1 MKLSIHNLPIYF
13 FSLRKL
19 IPTNIIES
27 TVIGFTI
34 INDALLRTLHAYIK
48 YKYMYVLKCARIINL
63 FPHIYDR
70 LFHHFSFHSCCSY
83 WILVYFRFVSHFSI
97 FRCVSHFS
105 IFRFAALRFVI
116 FRFASLRFV
125 IFRFVS
131 FRCVS
136 ISFRSLV
143 QPVKILVSRKNGHR
157 AHAVPSILFTFVRF
171 VKEHFVVLFADYKV
185 VSFPED

>member
-1 MKLSIHNLPIYF
+1 MCTNNKFVST
-13 FSLRKL
+13 L
-19 IPTNIIES
+19 IW
-27 TVIGFTI
+27 
-34 INDALLRTLHAYIK
+34 
-48 YKYMYVLKCARIINL
+48 
-63 FPHIYDR
+63 

-83 WILVYFRFVSHFSI
+83 WIVVYFRFISHFSI

-131 FRCVS
+131 FRCIS

-143 QPVKILVSRKNGHR
+143 QVVKLLVSRKNGHK
-157 AHAVPSILFTFVRF
+157 AHAVPSTLFTFVRF
-171 VKEHFVVLFADYKV
+171 VKEHFVVLLATTRLYLFQRIKMTNKKYHTVGTVKISNRKIVERGNGYLYHTHAW
-185 VSFPED
+185 SLTFQA

>member
-1 MKLSIHNLPIYF
+1 M
-13 FSLRKL
+13 
-19 IPTNIIES
+19 
-27 TVIGFTI
+27 

-105 IFRFAALRFVI
+105 IFRFVALRFVI

-143 QPVKILVSRKNGHR
+143 QTVKILVSCKNGHR